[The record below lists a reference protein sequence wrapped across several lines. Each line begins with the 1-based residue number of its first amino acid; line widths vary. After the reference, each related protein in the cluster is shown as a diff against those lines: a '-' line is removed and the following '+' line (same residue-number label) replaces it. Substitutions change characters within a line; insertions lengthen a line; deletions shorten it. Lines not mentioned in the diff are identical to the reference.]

1 MSKSKQGSKR
11 NHPARKAL
19 PMLGAAGLTLSL
31 AGSASALPA
40 VTDIP
45 RNDPNDL
52 TFGEEEIADVSLA
65 TFYVFDKES
74 DGASPTVNLSA
85 TAVEVATAAE
95 VAMAVT
101 VAEAVLM
108 AAVVTAVTAVTVAA
122 AAVSVLVS
130 AASAGGGAAAA
141 AVQEVIGAG
150 STVLG
155 SGALIR
161 ASLPVALRTLS
172 ASEKR
177 WRAN

>member
-1 MSKSKQGSKR
+1 MAHHQ
-11 NHPARKAL
+11 PC
-19 PMLGAAGLTLSL
+19 
-31 AGSASALPA
+31 
-40 VTDIP
+40 
-45 RNDPNDL
+45 
-52 TFGEEEIADVSLA
+52 
-65 TFYVFDKES
+65 
-74 DGASPTVNLSA
+74 NLSG
-85 TAVEVATAAE
+85 TAVEVATVAE

-101 VAEAVLM
+101 VVE
-108 AAVVTAVTAVTVAA
+108 AVVTGAAVTVVTVA
-122 AAVSVLVS
+122 SVLVS

>member
-1 MSKSKQGSKR
+1 M
-11 NHPARKAL
+11 
-19 PMLGAAGLTLSL
+19 
-31 AGSASALPA
+31 
-40 VTDIP
+40 
-45 RNDPNDL
+45 
-52 TFGEEEIADVSLA
+52 
-65 TFYVFDKES
+65 
-74 DGASPTVNLSA
+74 
-85 TAVEVATAAE
+85 AVEVATAAE

-101 VAEAVLM
+101 VVE
-108 AAVVTAVTAVTVAA
+108 AVVTGAAVTVVTVAA

-172 ASEKR
+172 ASEKS